1 MIRHPDQRVG
11 VFIDTQNMYYSARHL
26 HSRKVDFN
34 AVVGRAVGDRR
45 LFRQI
50 AYVVTTKSGDE
61 RPFLEALE
69 RIGIELRE
77 KELKEYYSGQKK
89 ADWDVGLTVDVIRM
103 LDMLDVVVIVSGD
116 GDYVPLVS
124 YCKSRGRAVEVMG
137 FRETTATVLVE
148 EADAYINMS
157 DHKDTYLIGGG
168 KGGSKKKRKK
178 QNVNSKKKKHRKNKG
193 NKKRKKRKQKKR
205 KKNTK
210 NTKNK
215 NKNKNK
221 NKKSGKKKQNHKQQG
236 GNRNKNNKQKKN
248 GASKSSGDSY
258 FHEPKSEDPEESR
271 KKRLTF

>member
-193 NKKRKKRKQKKR
+193 KNKNKKRKQKK
-205 KKNTK
+205 KQ
-210 NTKNK
+210 
-215 NKNKNK
+215 
-221 NKKSGKKKQNHKQQG
+221 KKSGKKKQKHKQQG

-248 GASKSSGDSY
+248 GSNKSSSDSY

>member
-34 AVVGRAVGDRR
+34 AVVERAVGDRR

-157 DHKDTYLIGGG
+157 DHKDTYLIGGR
-168 KGGSKKKRKK
+168 KGGSKKKRK
-178 QNVNSKKKKHRKNKG
+178 QRNVNSKKKNHRKK
-193 NKKRKKRKQKKR
+193 
-205 KKNTK
+205 
-210 NTKNK
+210 K

-221 NKKSGKKKQNHKQQG
+221 NKKKKK
-236 GNRNKNNKQKKN
+236 NRNKKKGKRKKN
-248 GASKSSGDSY
+248 KHSNKSKGGNGHKNSNKSKGGNKKKESSKPSNDSY
-258 FHEPKSEDPEESR
+258 FHEPKSDDPAESR

>member
-34 AVVGRAVGDRR
+34 AVVERAVGDRR

-50 AYVVTTKSGDE
+50 AYVVTTKQRDE
-61 RPFLEALE
+61 RPFHEALE

-124 YCKSRGRAVEVMG
+124 YCKSRGRIVEVMG

-157 DHKDTYLIGGG
+157 DDKSTYLIGS
-168 KGGSKKKRKK
+168 GGSKKKRKQK
-178 QNVNSKKKKHRKNKG
+178 KSNNRKKKSNGG
-193 NKKRKKRKQKKR
+193 NKKQKQ
-205 KKNTK
+205 
-210 NTKNK
+210 
-215 NKNKNK
+215 
-221 NKKSGKKKQNHKQQG
+221 KSGKRKNSGGSKSKKQNS
-236 GNRNKNNKQKKN
+236 NSSNNS
-248 GASKSSGDSY
+248 SKGSGESY
-258 FHEPKSEDPEESR
+258 FHEPSKGGDPEENR
-271 KKRLTF
+271 KRRLTF

>member
-34 AVVGRAVGDRR
+34 AVVERAVGDRR

-178 QNVNSKKKKHRKNKG
+178 RNVNSKKKKRSKKNNKKNRSKKKGERKKNKHSNKSKGGNGHKNSNKSKGG
-193 NKKRKKRKQKKR
+193 NKKKES
-205 KKNTK
+205 
-210 NTKNK
+210 NK
-215 NKNKNK
+215 PSN
-221 NKKSGKKKQNHKQQG
+221 
-236 GNRNKNNKQKKN
+236 
-248 GASKSSGDSY
+248 DSY
-258 FHEPKSEDPEESR
+258 FHEPKSDDPAESR